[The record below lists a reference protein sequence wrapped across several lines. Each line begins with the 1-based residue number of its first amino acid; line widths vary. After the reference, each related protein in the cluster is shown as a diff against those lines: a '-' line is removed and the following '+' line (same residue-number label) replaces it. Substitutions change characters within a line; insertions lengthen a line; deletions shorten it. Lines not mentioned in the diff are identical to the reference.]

1 MASNG
6 CAWLLTDRSQFAP
19 LARAVGKNG
28 EMLSYLDS
36 AATCLS
42 PRSVIQAMESY
53 ELRSRS
59 NVHRGIHVLADES
72 TEAFEGAR
80 DDVARFAGSDARHL
94 AFTRGATDSINIAAL
109 SLSEWIGEG
118 DTVVVCETSHHS
130 NIVPWQMLARRRGAR
145 AVMVRADGSGV
156 LDEESWLDALELH
169 PKIVALTYGGNV
181 LGFDDRTSQRCAEAH
196 AAGALVLVDCAQ
208 RAGHAPMD
216 LPKLGADFA
225 AWSAHKMYG
234 PMGIGALWCSDSAI
248 ERMEP
253 PIGGGGAVVS
263 VGESGFS
270 ALPFPRG
277 VEPGTP
283 AVSAAVGFAAA
294 AAYLRSLGMEDVAS
308 HDARLASLACDALSD
323 MGFVRILG
331 DVSRSRQGIVS
342 FAVEGVHP
350 HDVAQVLS
358 DRGVA
363 VRAGRHCAM
372 PLHERMGVPSSVRAS
387 FGVYNGE
394 EDVRRLVEGV
404 RHARDAF
411 A

>member
-1 MASNG
+1 
-6 CAWLLTDRSQFAP
+6 
-19 LARAVGKNG
+19 
-28 EMLSYLDS
+28 
-36 AATCLS
+36 
-42 PRSVIQAMESY
+42 
-53 ELRSRS
+53 
-59 NVHRGIHVLADES
+59 
-72 TEAFEGAR
+72 
-80 DDVARFAGSDARHL
+80 
-94 AFTRGATDSINIAAL
+94 
-109 SLSEWIGEG
+109 
-118 DTVVVCETSHHS
+118 
-130 NIVPWQMLARRRGAR
+130 
-145 AVMVRADGSGV
+145 
-156 LDEESWLDALELH
+156 
-169 PKIVALTYGGNV
+169 
-181 LGFDDRTSQRCAEAH
+181 
-196 AAGALVLVDCAQ
+196 
-208 RAGHAPMD
+208 MD